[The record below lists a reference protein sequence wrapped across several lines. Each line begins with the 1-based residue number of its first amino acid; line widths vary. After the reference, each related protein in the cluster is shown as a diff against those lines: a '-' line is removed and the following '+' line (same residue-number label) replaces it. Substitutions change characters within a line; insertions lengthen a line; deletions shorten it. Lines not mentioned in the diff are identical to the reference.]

1 VPDLVHVTDLD
12 EGLSRVGSGRRV
24 RYLDPSGARVTDAAT
39 LERIRSIAIPP
50 AWTEVWICPDPLGH
64 LQAVGRDARRRKQYR
79 YHPDWRRRRDV
90 EKHARVLRLARRLPR
105 IRRVVERDLGR
116 PGLPREKVLAL
127 IVRLLELTS
136 MRVGNRAYER
146 LNGSFGLTTMHD
158 RHARVTG
165 SRVRFRFRGKGG
177 KVHEVGLRDRRLAR
191 LVGRV
196 QELPGQRLFEYE
208 DEDGERREIRSEDV
222 NDYLRAAAGVDVSAK
237 DLRTWSAT
245 VWAFRSLRASG
256 PAPRPADERRAVN
269 AALDEVA
276 ARLGNTRAVARS
288 SYVDPLVIDAWRS
301 GAVGRVRVAD
311 PSEDASGPPSPGVE
325 AAVRR
330 LLARQVAAERR
341 GPGSARSAQGARH
354 APPLSDRPGRTRTS
368 GRTRA
373 AAPGSAAD
381 QARSNTQRVASV
393 GKRRQPIAR
402 RGTIA
407 QVGLPR

>member
-1 VPDLVHVTDLD
+1 VPDLVHVTDAD
-12 EGLSRVGSGRRV
+12 AGLTRVGRGRRV
-24 RYLDPSGARVTDAAT
+24 RYLDPSGARVTDAGT

-50 AWTEVWICPDPLGH
+50 AWTDVWICPDPRGH
-64 LQAVGRDARRRKQYR
+64 LQAVGRDARGRKQYR

-105 IRRVVERDLGR
+105 IRRVVEADLSR

-177 KVHEVGLRDRRLAR
+177 RMHEVGIRDRRLAR

-208 DEDGERREIRSEDV
+208 DDDGERREVRSEDV

-237 DLRTWSAT
+237 DLRTWAAT
-245 VWAFRSLRASG
+245 VWAFRALRAGG
-256 PAPRPADERRAVN
+256 PAPRPADEGRAVN

-276 ARLGNTRAVARS
+276 GRLGNTRAVARA
-288 SYVDPLVIDAWRS
+288 SYVDPAVIEAWRS
-301 GAVGRVRVAD
+301 GAVGRARVAGPPGD
-311 PSEDASGPPSPGVE
+311 PSGPPTPSEE

-330 LLARQVAAERR
+330 LLAREVAAVERR
-341 GPGSARSAQGARH
+341 GPGPARSATPARRR
-354 APPLSDRPGRTRTS
+354 PPLSDRPGRTSTS
-368 GRTRA
+368 GRMRGP
-373 AAPGSAAD
+373 APAPRGGSSPSAAG
-381 QARSNTQRVASV
+381 AGSRRSADVAA
-393 GKRRQPIAR
+393 GR
-402 RGTIA
+402 
-407 QVGLPR
+407 